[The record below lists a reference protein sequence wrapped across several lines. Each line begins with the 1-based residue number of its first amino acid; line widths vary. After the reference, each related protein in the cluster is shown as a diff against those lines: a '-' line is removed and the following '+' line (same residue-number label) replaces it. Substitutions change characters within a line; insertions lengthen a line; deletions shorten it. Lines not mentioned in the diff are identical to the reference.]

1 MRSAHLFTFLAFTLG
16 TASLV
21 GCGGDDAAA
30 AKAASGNLS
39 AARNR
44 FNGGPTASLDGTTG
58 TRALKETKS
67 QQASGDSAMKANP
80 LSGGGSGSV
89 DPQSARSLGL
99 RSVRALAEDTAIAK
113 CADIEAGKDSGS
125 CDCPGG
131 GSLSYDVPNLKKMM
145 SQEKPEGE
153 VSVAFA
159 YDQCVLDG
167 TTHDGSLS
175 MLLSDK
181 SVVKVPEAKSSS
193 DEASEEAST
202 AAVSTGM
209 NMLVVADGL
218 KVGDE
223 TLDFAFAFDQGRFF
237 YAPEVDDKGGYVLT
251 ELDLTGSA
259 ASTVVHAKN
268 GTFTC
273 DESTGKCTSEDGKEI
288 ELEGGATAPSDE
300 EPTDEEPTDE
310 EPADEEPADEEL
322 DF

>member
-30 AKAASGNLS
+30 AKEASGNLS

-44 FNGGPTASLDGTTG
+44 FNGGPTASLDGATG

-67 QQASGDSAMKANP
+67 QRTSGDAAMKANP
-80 LSGGGSGSV
+80 LGGGGSGSV
-89 DPQSARSLGL
+89 DPQSARGVGL
-99 RSVRALAEDTAIAK
+99 RSVRILAEDGAIAK

-125 CDCPGG
+125 CECPGG
-131 GSLSYDVPNLKKMM
+131 GSLSYDIPNLKAMM

-159 YDQCVLDG
+159 YDKCVLDG
-167 TTHDGSLS
+167 TTHDGSLA

-193 DEASEEAST
+193 GESSDEAPAV
-202 AAVSTGM
+202 AVSGAM

-251 ELDLTGSA
+251 ELDLT
-259 ASTVVHAKN
+259 ASSTGTRVHAKN

-273 DESTGKCTSEDGKEI
+273 DESTGTCTGEDGKEI
-288 ELEGGATAPSDE
+288 ELEGGATAPSSD

-310 EPADEEPADEEL
+310 EPVDEDLEL
-322 DF
+322 